1 MLRTAQSELAQY
13 GERFTSQQFDLADDD
28 WRAEF
33 QGLHAVVSSLA
44 IHHLDDRQK
53 QALFADV
60 HHMLDREGVFVIAD
74 VMQPAHPLGAAVAA
88 RAWDAAVRQ
97 RALELDGTTAAF
109 EMFERERWNM
119 YRYFDP
125 DDIDKPS
132 RLFDQLSWL
141 SQADFVDVDVYW
153 LNAGHAIFGGRKA

>member
-1 MLRTAQSELAQY
+1 
-13 GERFTSQQFDLADDD
+13 
-28 WRAEF
+28 
-33 QGLHAVVSSLA
+33 
-44 IHHLDDRQK
+44 
-53 QALFADV
+53 
-60 HHMLDREGVFVIAD
+60 MLDREGVFVIAD